1 MKISLETTIA
11 QVLAIQV
18 TGGLVLLQIT
28 LVMITQRYMTE
39 THLAALAIVVLM
51 ITLEIIIVTRKHFPK
66 LLGAA

>member
-18 TGGLVLLQIT
+18 TGGLALLLIT

-39 THLAALAIVVLM
+39 THLAALAIAVLM
-51 ITLEIIIVTRKHFPK
+51 IILEIITAIKKNFP
-66 LLGAA
+66 G

>member
-39 THLAALAIVVLM
+39 IRLAALAIAVLM
-51 ITLEIIIVTRKHFPK
+51 IILEIITAIKKNFP
-66 LLGAA
+66 G

>member
-18 TGGLVLLQIT
+18 TGGLALLLIT

-39 THLAALAIVVLM
+39 THLAALAIAVLM
-51 ITLEIIIVTRKHFPK
+51 IILEIITVIKKKKFP
-66 LLGAA
+66 G

>member
-39 THLAALAIVVLM
+39 THLAALAIAVLM
-51 ITLEIIIVTRKHFPK
+51 IILEIITAIKKKFSR
-66 LLGAA
+66 LIN

>member
-39 THLAALAIVVLM
+39 THLAALAIAVLM
-51 ITLEIIIVTRKHFPK
+51 IILEIITVIKKKIP
-66 LLGAA
+66 G

>member
-18 TGGLVLLQIT
+18 TGGLALLLIT

-39 THLAALAIVVLM
+39 THLAALAIAVLM
-51 ITLEIIIVTRKHFPK
+51 IILEIITVIKKKIP
-66 LLGAA
+66 G

>member
-39 THLAALAIVVLM
+39 THLAALAIAVLM
-51 ITLEIIIVTRKHFPK
+51 IILEIITAIKKKIFQ
-66 LLGAA
+66 AN

>member
-39 THLAALAIVVLM
+39 THLAALAIAVLM
-51 ITLEIIIVTRKHFPK
+51 IILEIITAIKKNFP
-66 LLGAA
+66 G

>member
-18 TGGLVLLQIT
+18 TGGPVLLQIT

-39 THLAALAIVVLM
+39 THLAALAIAVLM
-51 ITLEIIIVTRKHFPK
+51 IILEIITAIKKKFSR
-66 LLGAA
+66 LIN